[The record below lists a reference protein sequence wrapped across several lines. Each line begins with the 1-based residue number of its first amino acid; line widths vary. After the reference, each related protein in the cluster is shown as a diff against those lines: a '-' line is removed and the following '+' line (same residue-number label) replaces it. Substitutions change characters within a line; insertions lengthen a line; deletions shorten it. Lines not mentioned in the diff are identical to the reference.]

1 MELYDYMKNI
11 KRVNREEIIK
21 ECIINS
27 KKNLNGLTNERMCKV
42 YSSSV
47 FQELNKKGI
56 GSRIINTID
65 LGFDYEHHFV
75 LVNDIDKYYLI
86 DLTFSQFLIDDDMFN
101 KLNSYGYI
109 MVNDELLNRY
119 LSFINKNSVSN
130 YLLDNIYYGDN
141 SKKR

>member
-56 GSRIINTID
+56 GARIINTVD

-86 DLTFSQFLIDDDMFN
+86 DLTFSQFLINDNMFN
-101 KLNSYGYI
+101 ELNSCGYI